1 MTCIK
6 GVHFGADLRSLV
18 TQHEAAE
25 LEGPLATEAPGH
37 LFYIKSLMG
46 PLSLFLS
53 LSPDTQHAESVMV
66 KYAQKVRCAHTH
78 RQIHSNE
85 WLFIR

>member
-25 LEGPLATEAPGH
+25 LEGPLATQRPLAIY
-37 LFYIKSLMG
+37 FI
-46 PLSLFLS
+46 LSL
-53 LSPDTQHAESVMV
+53 
-66 KYAQKVRCAHTH
+66 
-78 RQIHSNE
+78 
-85 WLFIR
+85 